1 MLKGNCFDDEIL
13 SRYIDGR
20 LSKQDAERLK
30 AHLEVCSVCR
40 RRLWLLSTPRR
51 VLSRL
56 PERRPSLSFN
66 SVLSAYRR
74 RLRLMRVVRHVV
86 GWTSAAAAVLIA
98 VILLLPKT
106 SSPSPHRKATPRR
119 NVAVKI
125 PAPSRRLSE
134 PRTVQ
139 KQPQPKV
146 VKQQP
151 KHPTHKPPPQKK
163 HAEPPHEQ
171 VVKVEPPR
179 RERHPVSV
187 CSTPVVERTPLLFED
202 VIAQFNK
209 ARQENDT
216 GGQAEAV
223 RTMGRIGTP
232 QAEAFLCRLAL
243 DEHETAELR
252 VEATLALGEIGT
264 RKAAETILAVARSD
278 KGRLSVAAAE
288 ALGRIRVA
296 QTLHWLLTHVL
307 PKSRH
312 EAERLAVAR
321 SLCCINPLP
330 ARKVIYAVKQEQ
342 SAAVKLA
349 VAFSMAK
356 RRDKVALQVLQELVK
371 DGNFNI
377 RRACVEL
384 LGMFG
389 KNAVKV
395 LSRIARSESNPL
407 LRELALKSLLATDT
421 KEGALAALKFLKS
434 SDRRTYGVV
443 LKGLIDLTGKR
454 FTTERAWRR
463 YIKRLP
469 TFPPEKKRK
478 TDIVYNADFS
488 IWDIP
493 FWSRSVVFVVDCS
506 TTARRIK
513 ALNSAIDI
521 VMQTVRNMPDYVRV
535 NVVCYGSTLLT
546 YSHKGLVPVA
556 KVRRG
561 LERFLKAQ
569 LARNIPGADLY
580 NALIT
585 AIKLAPDDIVLL
597 TTGVTSRQCFGNLSS
612 LVDAVSSA
620 NQKVGCRIHILAFF
634 ATNRKNTENLIPCG
648 ETVEA
653 LKRLAMLNL
662 GQFRYRWLKQPH

>member
-1 MLKGNCFDDEIL
+1 MLKGNCFEDQTL

-20 LSKQDAERLK
+20 LPEQDARRLR

-40 RRLWLLSTPRR
+40 KRLQLLSMPKR
-51 VLSRL
+51 VLTRL
-56 PERRPSLSFN
+56 PEQRPTLSFS
-66 SVLSAYRR
+66 SVLNAYKR
-74 RLRLMRVVRHVV
+74 RLRLMRLLRRAVV
-86 GWTSAAAAVLIA
+86 WSSAAAVVLIA
-98 VILLLPKT
+98 VILLLPET
-106 SSPSPHRKATPRR
+106 PSPSPHRKATPHRK
-119 NVAVKI
+119 VAVEV
-125 PAPSRRLSE
+125 PAPSRKLPE
-134 PRTVQ
+134 PRAAQ

-146 VKQQP
+146 VKRQP
-151 KHPTHKPPPQKK
+151 KHPTYKPPPQK
-163 HAEPPHEQ
+163 HSEAPHEQ

-179 RERHPVSV
+179 KEQRRVSV
-187 CSTPVVERTPLLFED
+187 RSTPVVERTPLLFED
-202 VIAQFNK
+202 VIAQFNR
-209 ARQENDT
+209 ARQEKDT

-223 RTMGRIGTP
+223 RTMGKIGTP

-243 DEHETAELR
+243 DEHELAELR
-252 VEATLALGEIGT
+252 AQATLALGEIGT

-278 KGRLSVAAAE
+278 KERLSAAAVK

-296 QTLHWLLTHVL
+296 QTLQWLLTHVL

-321 SLCCINPLP
+321 SLCCVNPLP
-330 ARKVIYAVKQEQ
+330 ARKVIWAVKQER

-349 VAFSMAK
+349 VAFSIAK

-371 DGNFNI
+371 DGNFTI

-395 LSRIARSESNPL
+395 LSRIARNESNPL

-434 SDRRTYGVV
+434 SDRRAYGVV
-443 LKGLIDLTGKR
+443 LKGLIDLTGRR

-463 YIKRLP
+463 YIRRLP
-469 TFPPEKKRK
+469 TFPPEKSRT
-478 TDIVYNADFS
+478 TDIGYNADFS
-488 IWDIP
+488 IWNIP
-493 FWSRSVVFVVDCS
+493 FWTRSVVFVVDCS

-513 ALNSAIDI
+513 ALNSAIDV
-521 VMQTVRNMPDYVRV
+521 VMQTVRNIPDYVRV

-546 YSHKGLVPVA
+546 YSHKGLVPAV

-580 NALIT
+580 SALIT

-597 TTGVTSRQCFGNLSS
+597 TTGVTSRHCFSNLSS
-612 LVDAVSSA
+612 LVDAVSRA

-662 GQFRYRWLKQPH
+662 GQFRYRWLKQTH